1 MSTEQPIAPDII
13 ERATAWM
20 ARLWADDVSAE
31 DHANCL
37 RWRAEHPHHELAW
50 TRLLGFEQKLN
61 SVPAAVARHSLAEP
75 EAPDSLNRRR
85 TLRLLGLL
93 VAAGGLTY
101 GARRTDA
108 WQLASAGHS
117 TRTGEIREVVLPDG
131 TRLVLGSASAI
142 DVQFDDHQRLILL
155 RAGEVFIATAPSPR
169 PFRVQSRQGVFQA
182 LGTRF
187 SVRQCDDDSCQLAVL
202 EGAVRVQP
210 DHGPA
215 ARVEAG
221 QGATVSRDKVQPTA
235 AVTDRSIAWV
245 KGLLIADGTRLDEL
259 IAELARYR
267 PGVLRCAPEVATLRV
282 SGVLHLENTDLA
294 LNNLAAALPI
304 QVVRRTRYWVTVSAP
319 A

>member
-1 MSTEQPIAPDII
+1 MSTEQPISADII

-20 ARLWADDVSAE
+20 ARLWADDASAE
-31 DHANCL
+31 DHANCQ

-50 TRLLGFEQKLN
+50 TRLLGFEQKLK
-61 SVPAAVARHSLAEP
+61 SVPAAVAKHSLTEP
-75 EAPDSLNRRR
+75 EASDSFNRRN

-101 GARRTDA
+101 GVRRTDA

-142 DVQFDDHQRLILL
+142 DVQFDDHQRLVLL
-155 RAGEVFIATAPSPR
+155 RAGEVFITTAPSSR
-169 PFRVQSRQGVFQA
+169 PFRVRSHQGLFQA

-187 SVRQCDDDSCQLAVL
+187 SLRQCDDSCQLAVL
-202 EGAVRVQP
+202 EGAVQVQP
-210 DHGPA
+210 EQGA
-215 ARVEAG
+215 VARVEAG

-245 KGLLIADGTRLDEL
+245 KGLLLADGTRLDEL
-259 IAELARYR
+259 ITELARYR
-267 PGVLRCAPEVATLRV
+267 PGVLRCAPEVAMLRV

-294 LNNLAAALPI
+294 LDNLAAALPI
-304 QVVRRTRYWVTVSAP
+304 QVVKRTRYWVTVSAP

>member
-1 MSTEQPIAPDII
+1 MSTEQPIAPVII

-20 ARLWADDVSAE
+20 ARLWADDASAE

-61 SVPAAVARHSLAEP
+61 SVPAAVAKHSLAEP
-75 EAPDSLNRRR
+75 EAPDSLNRRS

-101 GARRTDA
+101 GVRRTDA

-142 DVQFDDHQRLILL
+142 DVQFDDHQRLVLL
-155 RAGEVFIATAPSPR
+155 RAGEVFITTAPSSR
-169 PFRVQSRQGVFQA
+169 PFRVQSHQGLFQA

-187 SVRQCDDDSCQLAVL
+187 SLRQCDDSCQLAVL
-202 EGAVRVQP
+202 EGAVQVQP
-210 DHGPA
+210 EHGA
-215 ARVEAG
+215 VARVEAG
-221 QGATVSRDKVQPTA
+221 QGATVSRDKAQSTA

-245 KGLLIADGTRLDEL
+245 KGLLMADGTRLDEL
-259 IAELARYR
+259 ITELARYR
-267 PGVLRCAPEVATLRV
+267 PGVLRCAPEVAMLRV

-294 LNNLAAALPI
+294 LDNLAAALPI
-304 QVVRRTRYWVTVSAP
+304 QVVKRTRYWVTVSAP